1 MAGSIWGWLILVGSA
16 IMEFLGGY
24 ETELISVVLA
34 IAVDLVW
41 GIAAAVK
48 QGKFTKSELMRET
61 VGKITGY
68 LSVVLLFIL
77 AEKCIPGDSF
87 WVSGIVTAIIIATE
101 AWSICGNVLIVF
113 PNAVFFKLLKPALKG
128 ELASK
133 LGVSEDKVDEILTQ
147 SEKKRKSKKKN
158 D

>member
-1 MAGSIWGWLILVGSA
+1 MAGSVWGWLILVGSA
-16 IMEFLGGY
+16 AMEFIGGY
-24 ETELISVVLA
+24 ETEIVSVVIA
-34 IAVDLVW
+34 IALDLIW

-68 LSVVLLFIL
+68 LSVVFLFIL
-77 AEKCIPGDSF
+77 AEKCIPGDTF

-101 AWSICGNVLIVF
+101 AWSICGNVLIVY
-113 PNAVFFKLLKPALKG
+113 PNAVLFKLLKPALKG

-133 LGVSEDKVDEILTQ
+133 LGVDEDKVDEILKE
-147 SEKKRKSKKKN
+147 SEKKRRSKKK
-158 D
+158 